1 MKARATPGGRKLRAL
16 RDFRGKTQL
25 DVEFEASLGMGYL
38 QRVESGRVQQP
49 ERETLERILDALGAR
64 FTARRE
70 VLEAFG
76 YGVDAPIPTAEEVA
90 WAISICQP
98 ALDRI
103 LFPGYLLDCANRL
116 LYWNALVPNLFDA
129 ASLAHGEMHKMVFD
143 VRYSMRQRIVNADEF
158 LPAQIRVLRYEMQR
172 FHDEPWWDALIA
184 ELMQIEEFHRR
195 WESVR
200 EEPVHIAARPL
211 TPLELEVKNKILR
224 FRLVSEPF
232 AQDHRF
238 RMIFFLPTDALT
250 SEECIEWSRVSA
262 AASAA

>member
-1 MKARATPGGRKLRAL
+1 MRAL
-16 RDFRGKTQL
+16 RDYQGRTQL
-25 DVEFEASLGMGYL
+25 EIEFEASLGMGYL

-76 YGVDAPIPTAEEVA
+76 YGTDAPIPNTEDVA

-98 ALDRI
+98 ALENI

-116 LYWNALVPNLFDA
+116 LFWNALVPRLFDA
-129 ASLAHGEMHKMVFD
+129 QSLGHGEMHKMVFD
-143 VRYSMRQRIVNADEF
+143 ARYGMRQRIVNADEF

-172 FHDEPWWDALIA
+172 FHDEPWWDALIG
-184 ELMQIEEFHRR
+184 ELMGIEEFRKR

-211 TPLELEVKNKILR
+211 TPLEIEVESKILR

-238 RMIFFLPTDALT
+238 RMIFYLPTDALT
-250 SEECIEWSRVSA
+250 SEVCIKWGQ
-262 AASAA
+262 